1 MMKAKTL
8 YSALLCAGLCTVAYA
23 AEQGGPGAQQKLAL
37 FTEYTLPSL
46 VERLLDGDHTLL
58 ETAFLERL
66 LMLSLHENDAR
77 KGTSKAAT
85 TAFWQMIYQ
94 MKPSFFIEQ
103 DEDCSRFRMER
114 FVEASGNEE
123 ALAALAQICA
133 DFYAEQRRRIKNEEL
148 GQCFTVKHQGR
159 AEPALC
165 HFVWT
170 YPERAQ
176 RIIDAFTSSKGWKK
190 ECLEVWKF
198 LLMQKDLHGTPPLLL
213 AYGHRRNEDG
223 QHVDLFSSLLQTL
236 SPQEWSLL
244 PVTAEQGKEVSE
256 DSSSND
262 KREETLA
269 RGQYGEE
276 TYLAYAIERQDA
288 ELLKALLESN
298 FDPNVK
304 IAGQKNANEET
315 GLRHLLYTLN
325 LLHEGHKNANEETV
339 LHRAIWMRWAEGTQL
354 LLQHNAKNA
363 PRKNGTTPS
372 DLLRYCLQKKPE
384 KWRKWDSLH
393 PEERPLWE
401 RIGRELNGP
410 STP

>member
-23 AEQGGPGAQQKLAL
+23 AEQGGLGAQQ
-37 FTEYTLPSL
+37 TEYTLPSL

-103 DEDCSRFRMER
+103 DEDYSRFRMER

-170 YPERAQ
+170 YPERTQ

-213 AYGHRRNEDG
+213 AYGHRRNVVSDG
-223 QHVDLFSSLLQTL
+223 QDVDLFSSLLQTL

-244 PVTAEQGKEVSE
+244 PVTAEQGKEVPE

-269 RGQYGEE
+269 RGQHGEE

-304 IAGQKNANEET
+304 IAGQKNT
-315 GLRHLLYTLN
+315 
-325 LLHEGHKNANEETV
+325 NEETV

-354 LLQHNAKNA
+354 LLQHNAKNYQ
-363 PRKNGTTPS
+363 RENGTTPS
-372 DLLRYCLQKKPE
+372 DLLRYCLQKKPR